1 MATQEKDQICKDLVR
16 KVTTGESLNDAEKS
30 HLAACEG
37 CMAEVVKT
45 LDEAAAGE
53 PHGLSMAAGGTNG
66 DFSQARPEAKKALEH
81 GRGVFEREFGI
92 SLSKK

>member
-1 MATQEKDQICKDLVR
+1 MATQEKDQMCNNLVR
-16 KVTTGESLNDAEKS
+16 KITMGEALNDAEKS

-45 LDEAAAGE
+45 LDEAATGE
-53 PHGLSMAAGGTNG
+53 PHSLGMAAGGTNG
-66 DFSQARPEAKKALEH
+66 DVSQERPEAKKAIDH
-81 GRGVFEREFGI
+81 GRRVFEREFGI